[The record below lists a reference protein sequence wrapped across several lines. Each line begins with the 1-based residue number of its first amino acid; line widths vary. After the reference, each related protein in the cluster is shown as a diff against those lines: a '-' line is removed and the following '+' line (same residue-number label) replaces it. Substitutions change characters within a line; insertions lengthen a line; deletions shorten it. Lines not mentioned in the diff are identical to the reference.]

1 MNEFI
6 IIENMYCSIGHVS
19 ILKNINLTLE
29 KNQFVSIIG
38 PNGSGKTTLGKV
50 ITGMITY
57 DSGNVLIDNK
67 NINSLILPQI
77 GRKIGYLF
85 QNPDRQ
91 IFAPTV
97 YEELSF
103 ALKYK
108 KIHEDIIEEEVSK
121 MLEIFD
127 LKHLKNSTT
136 YFLSQGEKQRL
147 AIGAILLNK
156 PEYLILDEPTTGL
169 DIVRKKNLSD
179 LLLKI
184 RNQLGILMISHDK
197 NFINDHSERII
208 ELKNGCIIND
218 KKC

>member
-1 MNEFI
+1 MNEYI
-6 IIENMYCSIGHVS
+6 KIENMCCSIGRVS
-19 ILKNINLTLE
+19 ILKNINLTLD
-29 KNQFVSIIG
+29 KNQFVSLIG

-50 ITGMITY
+50 ITGIITH

-67 NINSLILPQI
+67 NINSLSLPQI

-147 AIGAILLNK
+147 AIAAILLNK
-156 PEYLILDEPTTGL
+156 PDYLILDEPTTGL

-184 RNQLGILMISHDK
+184 ENQLGVLMISHDR
-197 NFINDHSERII
+197 NFIIDHSERII